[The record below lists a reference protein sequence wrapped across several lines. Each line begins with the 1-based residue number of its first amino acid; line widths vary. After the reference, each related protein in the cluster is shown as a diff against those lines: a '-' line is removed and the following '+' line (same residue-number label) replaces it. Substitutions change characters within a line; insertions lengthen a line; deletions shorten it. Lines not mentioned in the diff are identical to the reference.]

1 MLIYLVVILVV
12 SGTGFAPNA
21 YGDQAQ
27 GGVMSS
33 RPLAFPDDCPY
44 YHYLRCNNFSSSSS
58 ASVVMPFDVDATRGC
73 CSMGNDNLRRAQC
86 YKLFFYL
93 FSDHGL
99 QTLT

>member
-1 MLIYLVVILVV
+1 MLIFFSCLLVA

-33 RPLAFPDDCPY
+33 RPLAFPDGCPSITTY
-44 YHYLRCNNFSSSSS
+44 DATNFSSSSS

-73 CSMGNDNLRRAQC
+73 CSMGNE
-86 YKLFFYL
+86 
-93 FSDHGL
+93 FSKTRSVL
-99 QTLT
+99 Y